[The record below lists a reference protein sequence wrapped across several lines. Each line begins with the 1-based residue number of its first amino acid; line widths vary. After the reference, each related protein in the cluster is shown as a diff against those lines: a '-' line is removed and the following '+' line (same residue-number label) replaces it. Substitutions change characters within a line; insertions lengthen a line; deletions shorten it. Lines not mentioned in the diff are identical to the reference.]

1 MRFSSAAAL
10 LLGAVTADTLSS
22 VVQTEQIREFAG
34 SDGATMGTLSYTYW
48 HTWEEATPDEITFYE
63 KYSLDMAPDRN
74 IDREWNG
81 PEKYA

>member
-10 LLGAVTADTLSS
+10 LFGAVTADTLSS
-22 VVQTEQIREFAG
+22 VVQTEQTREFVK
-34 SDGATMGTLSYTYW
+34 DGDTMGTLSYTYW

-63 KYSLDMAPDRN
+63 KYTLDVAPGRR
-74 IDREWNG
+74 IDKELNG